1 MLLIGLREHP
11 CRRRPLETADIA
23 LMADDLTQL
32 TFAVAVKT
40 CRIIRQNLWIS
51 LGMVAF
57 LILATLFGLNL
68 GPAVVLHEGSTL
80 GVVLN
85 SLRSLTYGVTL
96 L

>member
-1 MLLIGLREHP
+1 MSG
-11 CRRRPLETADIA
+11 A
-23 LMADDLTQL
+23 LGGCAV
-32 TFAVAVKT
+32 FAVGAGIDWIWELAVVP
-40 CRIIRQNLWIS
+40 
-51 LGMVAF
+51 VAF